1 MQLSGSY
8 KSQPFKPPK
17 KAPQSTDRVGKVKLI
32 NTQGRTAPVHAP
44 NVSKTTSPNNNA
56 KYIGT
61 NGKSNGLSKDQKY
74 CSLMYRK
81 YTTKK
86 NKTWDGDA
94 YGIYSLTKK
103 ILRIYK
109 TTGKYIG
116 STTLKEDLNDE
127 IVMKCN
133 GMEYQLDYFIE
144 PSMNFEYKAVREALS
159 PSSATPQ
166 APSSVVPS
174 SEKSLVSATKSSSV
188 KNNKTLTLNSE
199 KPNKITTEG
208 PIPVSKNCS
217 TTSTINKRP
226 LSSLKD
232 ASTSSNSS
240 QEPVKKQRVYSK
252 FQNPLIVRPL
262 TPVGDKDQ
270 NGLDSTLARSNKQ
283 NKPNTK
289 ASPLHNPLE
298 IENALVMNNKDPD
311 VCTDVVVDP
320 LIGSLL
326 RPHQREGVKFMY
338 DCIMQVK
345 SPDISGC
352 LLADE
357 MGLGKTL
364 MTITV
369 IWTLLK
375 QTPLPKQ
382 ISQKNSKSLNGEIS
396 KVLIICPVTLIANWK
411 KEFKKWIGLQKIG
424 VLTLNN
430 PKNGSDKDKQDFS
443 NFLKVQRTY
452 QVLIMSYE
460 KTLSLQSIF
469 SDEDINQYLDLIVCD
484 EAHRLKNNNSK
495 ILQILKTCDFKKK
508 ILLTGTPIQNDLNEF
523 FTIIDFLN
531 PGIAGSYNSFK
542 KTFINPITRAR
553 EMSNVGN
560 QDIVELG
567 NDRSAELIEMTS
579 QFVLR
584 RTNDILNK
592 YLPPKTD
599 YIVFCKSTPHQVEL
613 AKSIL
618 VQSNINLD
626 KVSFSSALGLIT
638 LFKKLCNSPALIESD
653 SYFQN
658 SDMKTLNPRGDT
670 HFHTSGKLAVL
681 HQLLETIKNTTNDK
695 IVIISNYTQTLDIVE
710 DMLRMSQLTF
720 VRLDGST
727 PTKIRDQHVQTFNT
741 IPSVRCFLLSAKS
754 GGVGLNLIGG
764 NRLILFD
771 NDWNPAI
778 DAQAM
783 GRVHRDG
790 QKKPCYIYRLV
801 TAGFI
806 DEKILQRQLMKI
818 NLSKQILKD
827 SAEGATGDGKSN
839 NNHSNIFE
847 QADLK
852 DLFTIRTDTKS
863 NTHDLICGCTG
874 DCQAVDETQFVKIQK
889 PTSEI
894 PQLGFIKASE
904 AQSQIDHNNFKSEM
918 ERKLLMQQCLN
929 GYKHIDPHLK
939 DNMGSYYKSK
949 LKDPVLQASSN
960 VSVSFILEK

>member
-17 KAPQSTDRVGKVKLI
+17 KAPQGTNRVGKVKLI
-32 NTQGRTAPVHAP
+32 NTQGHTAPVHAP
-44 NVSKTTSPNNNA
+44 NVQKNLISNNDTKCTN
-56 KYIGT
+56 T
-61 NGKSNGLSKDQKY
+61 NGNQNDLKKDHKY
-74 CSLMYRK
+74 CSLMYRR

-94 YGIYSLTKK
+94 YGVYSFMKNT
-103 ILRIYK
+103 LRIYK
-109 TTGKYIG
+109 TTGGYIG
-116 STTLKEDLNDE
+116 SPILKEKLTDE
-127 IVMKCN
+127 LIMKCN

-144 PSMNFEYKAVREALS
+144 PSMTFEYKAVREALTPSASASQAS
-159 PSSATPQ
+159 PP
-166 APSSVVPS
+166 VVPS
-174 SEKSLVSATKSSSV
+174 NENSLSSASKNTIMKTNKNSSLNPEKPHMISTKSPICVSKDSSM
-188 KNNKTLTLNSE
+188 TLT
-199 KPNKITTEG
+199 
-208 PIPVSKNCS
+208 
-217 TTSTINKRP
+217 NKRS
-226 LSSLKD
+226 LFSSKVSSSSSL
-232 ASTSSNSS
+232 AN
-240 QEPVKKQRVYSK
+240 QEPMKKPRVYSK
-252 FQNPLIVRPL
+252 FQNPLLVRPL
-262 TPVGDKDQ
+262 SPLGSKDQ
-270 NGLDSTLARSNKQ
+270 NSLDLPQT
-283 NKPNTK
+283 KPKSK
-289 ASPLHNPLE
+289 ANPLHNPSE
-298 IENALVMNNKDPD
+298 IENALVMNNRDPEE
-311 VCTDVVVDP
+311 CTDVVVDP
-320 LIGSLL
+320 LLGSLL

-382 ISQKNSKSLNGEIS
+382 ISQKNMKSLNGEIS
-396 KVLIICPVTLIANWK
+396 KILIICPVTLISNWK

-430 PKNGSDKDKQDFS
+430 PKNGSDKDKQDFT

-495 ILQILKTCDFKKK
+495 ILQILKNCDFKKK

-531 PGIAGSYNSFK
+531 PGIMGSFNSFK
-542 KTFINPITRAR
+542 KTYINPITRAR
-553 EMSNVGN
+553 EMSNMAN
-560 QDIVELG
+560 QEIVELG
-567 NDRSAELIEMTS
+567 NDRSSELVEMTS

-592 YLPPKTD
+592 YLPSKTD
-599 YIVFCKSTPHQVEL
+599 YIIFCNSTSQQVEL
-613 AKSIL
+613 AKNIL

-626 KVSFSSALGLIT
+626 KISFNSALGLIT
-638 LFKKLCNSPALIESD
+638 LFKKLCNSPALIASD

-658 SDMKTLNPRGDT
+658 SNIKTINPQRGT
-670 HFHTSGKLAVL
+670 PFHSSGKLSVL
-681 HQLLETIKNTTNDK
+681 HQLLENIKKTTNDK
-695 IVIISNYTQTLDIVE
+695 IVIISNYTQTLDIIE

-727 PTKIRDQHVQTFNT
+727 PTKLRDQHVQTFNT

-801 TAGFI
+801 SAGFI

-827 SAEGATGDGKSN
+827 SSEETPGEANSKN
-839 NNHSNIFE
+839 HHSNIFE

-852 DLFTIRTDTKS
+852 DLFTIRNDTKS
-863 NTHDLICGCTG
+863 NTHDLICGCVG
-874 DCQAVDETQFVKIQK
+874 DYQSVDETQYAKVEK
-889 PTSEI
+889 PTLNVK
-894 PQLGFIKASE
+894 QAGFIKASE
-904 AQSQIDHNNFKSEM
+904 AQSQIESNEIRSALEK
-918 ERKLLMQQCLN
+918 KLLIQQCLK
-929 GYKHIDPHLK
+929 GYKHIDPHLE
-939 DNMGSYYKSK
+939 DNLGSYYKAK

-960 VSVSFILEK
+960 ASVSFILEK